1 MTRISTPINSVYT
14 SIPISRFIPP
24 SASPLVS
31 ILLFSKSV
39 SLCKYPFSSF
49 YTYRLIY
56 DVCFSLSGFLHP
68 VGQSQVRSRIPL
80 LPLPPTQPV
89 WASLLGSRAGL
100 AALFCS
106 TVTPALLSP
115 CCPVTPAGS
124 GLSYGWSPPAPGSG
138 PARGGM
144 RVGVGG
150 PGSSSG
156 RPDVRSGP
164 GCARCSVTASPTRGR
179 GPRWG
184 QIRKSTG
191 GHRPEKVQGGAP
203 RCCPGGRVPAPGA
216 EACGG
221 ERRGP
226 GVGRRRVAASG
237 AVPFDPSLTPTGS
250 RGLSVAEGSLGL
262 TARPVKGGQSV
273 PGPQRGPGDL

>member
-80 LPLPPTQPV
+80 LSLPPTQPV

-124 GLSYGWSPPAPGSG
+124 GLSCSWSPQAPGSG

-156 RPDVRSGP
+156 RPDVRSG
-164 GCARCSVTASPTRGR
+164 ARMCSLFRHSFPHPRERTRVGADKEQHR
-179 GPRWG
+179 GPQAGESPGR
-184 QIRKSTG
+184 
-191 GHRPEKVQGGAP
+191 AP
-203 RCCPGGRVPAPGA
+203 RCRPGGRVPAPGA
-216 EACGG
+216 EAVWWGAQGAGGG
-221 ERRGP
+221 E
-226 GVGRRRVAASG
+226 
-237 AVPFDPSLTPTGS
+237 
-250 RGLSVAEGSLGL
+250 
-262 TARPVKGGQSV
+262 KGGC
-273 PGPQRGPGDL
+273 QRGCAF